1 MIKAYVLITV
11 KGSASR
17 KVVDDAKQIEEVT
30 SISAVTGLHDIIAV
44 VRVAKIEDLF
54 DIQNRIHD
62 IDGILN
68 TETAV
73 VTKEL

>member
-1 MIKAYVLITV
+1 MIKAYMLMTV

-17 KVVDDAKQIEEVT
+17 RVVTEAKKIDEIT
-30 SISAVTGLHDIIAV
+30 SISAVTGIHDIIAV
-44 VRVAKIEDLF
+44 VRVEKIEDLF
-54 DIQNRIHD
+54 DITNRIHD
-62 IDGILN
+62 IDGIIN